1 MGISHMLDDLD
12 LSSITDERTRTLIVR
27 LLNLMDDLSSDLRDA
42 QAEIQRL
49 RDETNRFEGRA
60 GQA

>member
-1 MGISHMLDDLD
+1 MLDDLD